1 MAIFRKIHVSFW
13 SDAFVSELTDKQK
26 LFYLYLLT
34 NERTTQLGVYEI
46 TKKQIAYDLGYT
58 IDQVSKLIIEIE
70 KTGRIKF
77 NSQTSEIGIKNW
89 NRYNL
94 NTSSKVVTLVNKEK
108 ERIKDKSLID
118 FIYSIDTVSILYPQE
133 EEEKEQEEELEQE
146 TKFSQ
151 EVFQTFDEVL
161 NYFPLH
167 LQPDSKKKK
176 DSWLETIEKLN
187 RIDKIPFEKIIEI
200 TKKTREDPFW
210 STNFLSLTKLRQK
223 NPDGIPYIVVFN
235 EKIKPNGHNQK
246 HNNKGATED
255 ELARTLHDHFLKQR
269 EQNGGT
275 S

>member
-94 NTSSKVVTLVNKEK
+94 NTSSKVATLVNKEK

-118 FIYSIDTVSILYPQE
+118 YINNLDTVSILYPQE

-161 NYFPLH
+161 NHFPLH

-176 DSWLETIEKLN
+176 DNWLETIEKLN

-223 NPDGIPYIVVFN
+223 NPNGIAYIVVFN
-235 EKIKPNGHNQK
+235 EKIKSNES
-246 HNNKGATED
+246 NKKTNRGATPE
-255 ELARTLHDHFLKQR
+255 ELRVILNKHSVGR
-269 EQNGGT
+269 
-275 S
+275 

>member
-13 SDAFVSELTDKQK
+13 SDAFISDLTDKQK

-58 IDQVSKLIIEIE
+58 IDVVSKLISEIE

-77 NSQTSEIGIKNW
+77 NGHTSEIGIKNW

-133 EEEKEQEEELEQE
+133 EEEKEQELKESLEEPKEIN
-146 TKFSQ
+146 FDP
-151 EVFQTFDEVL
+151 FDENFRIDWL
-161 NYFPLH
+161 KWINY
-167 LQPDSKKKK
+167 KK
-176 DSWLETIEKLN
+176 DEFKQSYKKIETEQTAFDNLLKLSKN
-187 RIDKIPFEKIIEI
+187 DIHTAREIINQSI
-200 TKKTREDPFW
+200 ANQWKGLFTLKTDNNGTTTTTNKGFAQKSDAERRKEVG
-210 STNFLSLTKLRQK
+210 TNF
-223 NPDGIPYIVVFN
+223 
-235 EKIKPNGHNQK
+235 
-246 HNNKGATED
+246 
-255 ELARTLHDHFLKQR
+255 DHL
-269 EQNGGT
+269 
-275 S
+275 

>member
-118 FIYSIDTVSILYPQE
+118 YIYSIDTVSILYPQE
-133 EEEKEQEEELEQE
+133 EEEKEIELEQE
-146 TKFSQ
+146 ETEEKKSIKISLDPFQ
-151 EVFQTFDEVL
+151 ENFRIDWLKWTS
-161 NYFPLH
+161 Y
-167 LQPDSKKKK
+167 KK
-176 DSWLETIEKLN
+176 DEFKQSYKKTETEQIAFNNLVKLSKGN
-187 RIDKIPFEKIIEI
+187 ENLAREIIEQSI
-200 TKKTREDPFW
+200 A
-210 STNFLSLTKLRQK
+210 
-223 NPDGIPYIVVFN
+223 
-235 EKIKPNGHNQK
+235 NQWK
-246 HNNKGATED
+246 GLFELKNKGSSPNQT
-255 ELARTLHDHFLKQR
+255 KQSPL
-269 EQNGGT
+269 GT
-275 S
+275 HRLGDDFSTPI